1 MKAMISAKS
10 NDEWVMR
17 AMSSWEQWFLMEMS
31 VRWAAFLCPCANS
44 ILLVRQRGSFSWLMI
59 PHNQLLY
66 IIPNRIAT
74 KPPGFFFFGH
84 MQPCFRF
91 FQKSFFERN
100 KVKVANAAVVY
111 ITPYLMKWST
121 PGTLLFFGVLNL
133 LNALFVVVYI
143 KETFPLFVSPL
154 FWLRRVCQGGFF
166 PSRGWDVTLVQEKLL
181 FARLDS
187 NSPMLDSVNTGLD

>member
-1 MKAMISAKS
+1 
-10 NDEWVMR
+10 
-17 AMSSWEQWFLMEMS
+17 
-31 VRWAAFLCPCANS
+31 
-44 ILLVRQRGSFSWLMI
+44 
-59 PHNQLLY
+59 
-66 IIPNRIAT
+66 
-74 KPPGFFFFGH
+74 

-154 FWLRRVCQGGFF
+154 FLVAESLSRWIFSFKGLGCNARARKTVVCKTGFKFSYAGFGKYGIGLTDRLRTSSCNKTYERQ
-166 PSRGWDVTLVQEKLL
+166 PDSTLAEHEHTQHTPKYH
-181 FARLDS
+181 
-187 NSPMLDSVNTGLD
+187 N